1 MKNLRISVT
10 MGSIILKD
18 SGRNMMIRVELKVA
32 AAIASTMLIPWIA
45 RADSPAVS
53 EPPTYLSGEKVKQGQ
68 LPGGYNE
75 AASYS
80 CKNGRGFFL
89 TGDYIYWTWQQEM
102 MEVGTLITPTA
113 FGAQAFLIG
122 SGEII
127 LQSPDYS
134 SGFQLGLG
142 YGLKGMDDWIVSTEY
157 TWYKN
162 SDTLTSTASSSQILA
177 VSTTLIP
184 YIQGS
189 TPGVLLAD
197 QLKTKARLTYNAA
210 DLLLQR
216 PFYFGR
222 KLTADLMVG
231 LEALW
236 IDQKFTATGSDLS
249 FVAADA
255 FVATAVDGSFNSTSK
270 QKSWALGPKFGLNSH
285 WLLGY
290 GIKIMGSAS
299 LSALYTRYTT
309 LSTSVTGAVSST
321 SSANLHTNQKKNYN
335 TVNPIAEA
343 SLGLGWGSYF
353 CDDSI
358 HFEVSAGYD
367 FKLFWNQN
375 VVNTLI
381 NSNGS
386 PGNMSLQGLNI
397 QARFDF

>member
-1 MKNLRISVT
+1 
-10 MGSIILKD
+10 
-18 SGRNMMIRVELKVA
+18 
-32 AAIASTMLIPWIA
+32 
-45 RADSPAVS
+45 
-53 EPPTYLSGEKVKQGQ
+53 
-68 LPGGYNE
+68 
-75 AASYS
+75 
-80 CKNGRGFFL
+80 
-89 TGDYIYWTWQQEM
+89 M

-113 FGAQAFLIG
+113 FGAQAFLNG

-134 SGFQLGLG
+134 SGLQLGLG
-142 YGLKGMDDWIVSTEY
+142 YGLKGMDDWALHGEY

-162 SDTLTSTASSSQILA
+162 SDTLTSSASSSQILA
-177 VSTTLIP
+177 ISSTLIP
-184 YIQGS
+184 YIQGVTS
-189 TPGVLLAD
+189 GVLLAD
-197 QLKTKARLTYNAA
+197 QLKTKASLNYDAA

-231 LEALW
+231 LGALW
-236 IDQKFTATGSDLS
+236 IHQKFTANGSDLS
-249 FVAADA
+249 FVEEDA
-255 FVATAVDGSFNSTSK
+255 LVATAVDGSFSSVSK
-270 QKSWALGPKFGLNSH
+270 QKSWGLGPKFGLSSH

-335 TVNPIAEA
+335 TVNPIGEA

-353 CDDSI
+353 CDDGI
-358 HFEVSAGYD
+358 HFEISAGYD

-386 PGNMSLQGLNI
+386 PGNMSLRGLNI